1 MVGIR
6 GPSSDEANYGVV
18 SIGPCDVVT
27 TVGEDSI
34 SLSSVG
40 DDYALKGVVFILY
53 KLVAKFYFCD
63 GLL

>member
-6 GPSSDEANYGVV
+6 GPSSIEANYGVV

-40 DDYALKGVVFILY
+40 DHYALKGVVFTLY
-53 KLVAKFYFCD
+53 KI
-63 GLL
+63 

>member
-6 GPSSDEANYGVV
+6 GPSSIEANYGVV

-27 TVGEDSI
+27 TVGEDGI

-40 DDYALKGVVFILY
+40 DHYALKGIVFTLY
-53 KLVAKFYFCD
+53 KILIIYFCD

>member
-6 GPSSDEANYGVV
+6 GPSSNEANYGVV

-27 TVGEDSI
+27 TVGEDGI
-34 SLSSVG
+34 SLSSIG
-40 DDYALKGVVFILY
+40 DHYALKGVVFILY
-53 KLVAKFYFCD
+53 KLWQNYFCY